1 MAWRDSRASRRRLL
15 LFSSSISLGI
25 AALVAIGSL
34 GRNLEDAI
42 RQQSKSLLGADLVL
56 TARQAFTAEDEALFL
71 RFGGET
77 ARETSFST
85 MLVLTNGTRLVNARA
100 ISGGF
105 PFYGRLE
112 TEPASAAAEFRAG
125 GGVLVEEGVL
135 QQFAAVRGDTV
146 KLGAG
151 SFRILGALRKVPGD
165 TVAFATIAPR
175 VYLAASDL
183 ATTGLLKG
191 GSLAR
196 YRVHF
201 RFPDATDIEA
211 LLKPLEPEL
220 VARRLD
226 PDTVKKRQRD
236 LGASLG
242 NLYRFLNLV
251 ALVALLLGA
260 VGIASAI
267 HVHVRQKLPNVAV
280 LRCLGAPLAD
290 TFGIYLAQGIALGA
304 AGSLIGIAIGA
315 VVAQKLPAVIGGFVP
330 FAFAPRFAWGAAVEA
345 SSAGFVVCLLFALLP
360 LLEVRRV
367 SPLAAIRA
375 AYDGPPRPDPAR
387 WAVSALIA
395 LAVAAFSMSQTERW
409 TEGLAFAAGL
419 GAAFALLAGAARLVV
434 WLARRLVPAS
444 LPFVWRQGL
453 ASLHRPQNRTTL
465 LLLSLGLGTFL
476 ILTLH
481 LVRGTLLTQLFPAGN
496 GAKANAVL
504 FDIQPDQKDGVISL
518 LRSQGLPVIDE
529 APIVT
534 MRLRSVKG
542 VPTETLVQDKAK
554 RVPDWVLRR
563 EYRSTWR
570 TNLVDSEEIVAGKFV
585 ASFSQAD
592 LMPAGQKAS
601 EPESQRAGLSGL
613 SAAGPLAHSPT
624 GPLTVPVS
632 LEEGIAK
639 DLHVGLGDEIVFD
652 VQGVPMACRVAS
664 LRKVDWR
671 QVRPNFFVVFP
682 AGVLEDAP
690 AMHVLATH
698 VADAAASAR
707 MQREVVKAFPNVS
720 AIDLTLVLQTLDGI
734 LAKVGFVIRF
744 MALFTVATGLVVL
757 AGAVL
762 SGRWQRMQEAVL
774 LRTLGATRAQIRQV
788 LFAEYAALGL
798 LAAITGSVLAVIA
811 SWALAVFAFKAG
823 HDFAALPVPIVVA
836 LSGVTTLT
844 VLVGLATSRGIA
856 DRPPLEILRSE
867 G

>member
-71 RFGGET
+71 RIGGET

-85 MLVLTNGTRLVNARA
+85 MLVLTHGTRLVNARA
-100 ISGGF
+100 VSGGF
-105 PFYGRLE
+105 PFYGQLE

-125 GGVLVEEGVL
+125 GGVLIEEGVL
-135 QQFAAVRGDTV
+135 QQFGVGRGDSV
-146 KLGAG
+146 KLGAS

-165 TVAFATIAPR
+165 TVAFATLAPR

-183 ATTGLLKG
+183 ATTELLKG

-201 RFPDATDIEA
+201 RLPDPTDVEA
-211 LLKPLEPEL
+211 LLKPLEPQL
-220 VARRLD
+220 AARRLD
-226 PDTVKKRQRD
+226 SDTVKKRQRD

-267 HVHVRQKLPNVAV
+267 HVHVRQKLPDVAV

-304 AGSLIGIAIGA
+304 AGSVIGIALGA

-345 SSAGFVVCLLFALLP
+345 SMAGFGVCLLFALLP

-387 WAVSALIA
+387 WAVAALIA
-395 LAVAAFSMSQTERW
+395 LAVTAFSMSQTERW

-496 GAKANAVL
+496 GSKANAVL
-504 FDIQPDQKDGVISL
+504 FDIQPDQKDGVVAL

-534 MRLRSVKG
+534 MRLQSVKG
-542 VPTETLVQDKAK
+542 VPTETLVQDKTK

-570 TNLVDSEEIVAGKFV
+570 TNLVDSERIVAGKFV
-585 ASFSQAD
+585 ASFSRPRS
-592 LMPAGQKAS
+592 MPAGRKADGR
-601 EPESQRAGLSGL
+601 EGPGAGP
-613 SAAGPLAHSPT
+613 SAADPLAI
-624 GPLTVPVS
+624 PVS

-639 DLHVGLGDEIVFD
+639 DLQVGLGDEIVFD
-652 VQGVPMACRVAS
+652 VQGVPMTCRVAS

-698 VADAAASAR
+698 VADAAASAM

-720 AIDLTLVLQTLDGI
+720 AIDLMLVLQTLDGI

-762 SGRWQRMQEAVL
+762 SGRWQRMQEAIL
-774 LRTLGATRAQIRQV
+774 LRTLGASRAQIRQV
-788 LFAEYAALGL
+788 LFAEYATLGL
-798 LAAITGSVLAVIA
+798 LAAITGSGLAVMA

-823 HDFAALPVPIVVA
+823 YDFAVLPVPLTIA

-856 DRPPLEILRSE
+856 DQPPLEILRRE

>member
-85 MLVLTNGTRLVNARA
+85 MLVLTHGTRLVNARA
-100 ISGGF
+100 VSGGF
-105 PFYGRLE
+105 PFYGQLE

-125 GGVLVEEGVL
+125 GGVLIEEGVL
-135 QQFAAVRGDTV
+135 QQFGVGRGDSV
-146 KLGAG
+146 KLGAA

-183 ATTGLLKG
+183 ATTELLKG

-201 RFPDATDIEA
+201 RLPDPTDVEA

-220 VARRLD
+220 AARRLD
-226 PDTVKKRQRD
+226 SDTVKKRQRD

-267 HVHVRQKLPNVAV
+267 HVHVRQKLPDVAV

-304 AGSLIGIAIGA
+304 TGSFIGIALGA
-315 VVAQKLPAVIGGFVP
+315 LIAQKLPAVIGGFVP
-330 FAFAPRFAWGAAVEA
+330 FAFVPRFAWGAAVEA
-345 SSAGFVVCLLFALLP
+345 SSAGFGVCLLFALLP

-387 WAVSALIA
+387 WAVAALIA
-395 LAVAAFSMSQTERW
+395 IAVAAFSMSQTERW

-496 GAKANAVL
+496 GSKANAVL
-504 FDIQPDQKDGVISL
+504 FDIQPDQKDGVVAL

-542 VPTETLVQDKAK
+542 VPTETLVQDKTK

-570 TNLVDSEEIVAGKFV
+570 TNLVDSEEVVAGKFV
-585 ASFSQAD
+585 ASFSQPRS
-592 LMPAGQKAS
+592 MPAGRKADGR
-601 EPESQRAGLSGL
+601 EGQGTGPSGL
-613 SAAGPLAHSPT
+613 SAEDPLA
-624 GPLTVPVS
+624 VPVS

-639 DLHVGLGDEIVFD
+639 DLQVGLGDEIVFD
-652 VQGVPMACRVAS
+652 VQGVPITCRVGS

-698 VADAAASAR
+698 VADAAASAM

-762 SGRWQRMQEAVL
+762 SGRWQRMQEAIL
-774 LRTLGATRAQIRQV
+774 LRTLGASRAQIRQV
-788 LFAEYAALGL
+788 LFAEYATLGL
-798 LAAITGSVLAVIA
+798 LAAITGSGLAVIA

-823 HDFAALPVPIVVA
+823 YDFAALPVPLAIA

-856 DRPPLEILRSE
+856 DQPPLEILRRE

>member
-85 MLVLTNGTRLVNARA
+85 MLVLTHGTRLVNARA

-105 PFYGRLE
+105 PFYGQLE

-125 GGVLVEEGVL
+125 GGVLIEEGVL
-135 QQFAAVRGDTV
+135 QQFGVGRGDSV
-146 KLGAG
+146 KLGAA

-183 ATTGLLKG
+183 AVTELLKG

-201 RFPDATDIEA
+201 RLPDPTDVEA
-211 LLKPLEPEL
+211 LLKPLEPQL
-220 VARRLD
+220 AARRLD
-226 PDTVKKRQRD
+226 SDTVKKRQRD

-267 HVHVRQKLPNVAV
+267 HVHVRQKLPDVAV

-304 AGSLIGIAIGA
+304 AGSLIGIALGA
-315 VVAQKLPAVIGGFVP
+315 LIAQKLPAVIGGFVP

-387 WAVSALIA
+387 WAVAALIA

-419 GAAFALLAGAARLVV
+419 GTAFALLAGAARLVV

-496 GAKANAVL
+496 GSKANAVL
-504 FDIQPDQKDGVISL
+504 FDIQPDQKDGVVAL

-542 VPTETLVQDKAK
+542 VPTETLVQDKTK

-570 TNLVDSEEIVAGKFV
+570 TNLVDSEEIVAGEFI
-585 ASFSQAD
+585 ASVGRSQP
-592 LMPAGQKAS
+592 MPAGRKAD
-601 EPESQRAGLSGL
+601 ERAGQGTGPSGP
-613 SAAGPLAHSPT
+613 SAADPLA
-624 GPLTVPVS
+624 VPVS

-639 DLHVGLGDEIVFD
+639 DLQVGLGDEIVFD
-652 VQGVPMACRVAS
+652 VQGVPMTCRVAS
-664 LRKVDWR
+664 LRNVDWR

-698 VADAAASAR
+698 VADAAASAM

-762 SGRWQRMQEAVL
+762 SGRWQRMQEAIL
-774 LRTLGATRAQIRQV
+774 LRTLGASRAQIRQV
-788 LFAEYAALGL
+788 LFAVYATLGL
-798 LAAITGSVLAVIA
+798 LAAITGSGLAVVA
-811 SWALAVFAFKAG
+811 SWALAVFVFKAG
-823 HDFAALPVPIVVA
+823 HDFAALPVPLAIA
-836 LSGVTTLT
+836 FSGVTTLT

-856 DRPPLEILRSE
+856 DQPPLEILRRE

>member
-100 ISGGF
+100 VSGGF
-105 PFYGRLE
+105 PFYGQLE

-135 QQFAAVRGDTV
+135 QQFGVGRGDSV
-146 KLGAG
+146 KLGAA

-183 ATTGLLKG
+183 AATELLKG

-201 RFPDATDIEA
+201 RFPDPTDVEA
-211 LLKPLEPEL
+211 LLKPLETQL
-220 VARRLD
+220 AARRLD
-226 PDTVKKRQRD
+226 SDTVKKRQRD

-304 AGSLIGIAIGA
+304 AGSVMGIALGA
-315 VVAQKLPAVIGGFVP
+315 LVAQKLPSVIGGFVP

-387 WAVSALIA
+387 WAVTALIA
-395 LAVAAFSMSQTERW
+395 LAIAAFSMSQTERW

-453 ASLHRPQNRTTL
+453 ASLHRPQNRTML

-496 GAKANAVL
+496 GSKANAVL
-504 FDIQPDQKDGVISL
+504 FDIQPDQKDGVVAL

-542 VPTETLVQDKAK
+542 VPTETLVQDKTK

-570 TNLVDSEEIVAGKFV
+570 TNLVDSEEIVAGKLV
-585 ASFSQAD
+585 ASFSPPQP
-592 LMPAGQKAS
+592 MPAGHDADERKARG
-601 EPESQRAGLSGL
+601 PGPSGP
-613 SAAGPLAHSPT
+613 AAADPSDI
-624 GPLTVPVS
+624 PVS

-639 DLHVGLGDEIVFD
+639 ELQVGLGDGIVFD
-652 VQGVPMACRVAS
+652 VQGVPMTCRVAS

-707 MQREVVKAFPNVS
+707 MQRDVVKAFPDVS

-762 SGRWQRMQEAVL
+762 SGRWQRMQEAIL

-788 LFAEYAALGL
+788 LFAEYATLGL

-823 HDFAALPVPIVVA
+823 YDFAALPVPLAVA
-836 LSGVTTLT
+836 LCGVTTLT

-856 DRPPLEILRSE
+856 DQPPLEILRRE